1 MPDTWQAKDL
11 EFKDSLEYVFS
22 EDIWVKEDTIE
33 CASSYMN
40 V

>member
-1 MPDTWQAKDL
+1 MPDTWQEKEL
-11 EFKDSLEYVFS
+11 EFKDSLELDFS

-33 CASSYMN
+33 CVSAYMK